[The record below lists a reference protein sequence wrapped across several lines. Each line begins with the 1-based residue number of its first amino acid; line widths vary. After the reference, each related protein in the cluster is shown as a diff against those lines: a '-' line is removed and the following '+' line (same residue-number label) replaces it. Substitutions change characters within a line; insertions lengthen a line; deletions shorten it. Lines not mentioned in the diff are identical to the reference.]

1 VVEPGTDGTST
12 VSFAPPGTT
21 PPYIPFSTA
30 PVAVSRVETTRAEER
45 SPETGRVT
53 SPAEYAPTYGEMLP
67 TAAQVDAQVG
77 ELVEDSPESKQ
88 EAQYEYVLQRLR
100 RDLLLEREQYGSL
113 LNDNP

>member
-1 VVEPGTDGTST
+1 M
-12 VSFAPPGTT
+12 
-21 PPYIPFSTA
+21 
-30 PVAVSRVETTRAEER
+30 RAEER

-53 SPAEYAPTYGEMLP
+53 SPAEYGPTYSQMLP
-67 TAAQVDAQVG
+67 TAAQVDAEIN
-77 ELVEDSPESKQ
+77 ELVDDSPEAKQ